1 MTREELRT
9 LGLTDEQVDAVMKS
23 HGKDVNE
30 LNAKIVTATNEVARL
45 KDVEKDFADFKE
57 KNPLP
62 KEVDPELKKALDRIK
77 ELEVASSRKDI
88 TSYLLEKGISGDDS
102 LNILN
107 AFGTDIEV
115 TKKAIDSIAQ
125 IISNESN
132 KAVELKV
139 KELAKGTT
147 NPGGGSADNNGGV
160 EKSKAEQVAET
171 LVAGVGGGEKASS
184 DIISSYK

>member
-45 KDVEKDFADFKE
+45 KDVEKDFADYKE
-57 KNPLP
+57 QNPIP

-88 TSYLLEKGISGDDS
+88 TSYLLEKGISGEDS
-102 LNILN
+102 VNLLNS
-107 AFGTDIEV
+107 FGSDIEV
-115 TKKAIDSIAQ
+115 TKKAIDSIAKLISDSTTAAVEAKVKEFAQ
-125 IISNESN
+125 GGSNPSGGIGGSGNKEKTEAEKVAESVVKNMGDSKQSSEIISNY
-132 KAVELKV
+132 L
-139 KELAKGTT
+139 
-147 NPGGGSADNNGGV
+147 
-160 EKSKAEQVAET
+160 
-171 LVAGVGGGEKASS
+171 
-184 DIISSYK
+184 